1 MRIQSPAPQALPW
14 AFLPRLFHVQLLRKK
29 KDARSFPKHANALV
43 VTQGSKHR
51 KSQWFSW
58 QRHSVP
64 ASQSHKA
71 QWTKRGHQIYKS
83 TWRKQTGGG
92 RKEGEKKTHGPINF
106 ISHSM
111 HLSKQLVCDLIREKL
126 KVQNFQ
132 LMAGI
137 KLLFLVW
144 DAKQSHLTGN
154 EGTILPVVDED
165 KLDKYL
171 IKLQK
176 LF

>member
-1 MRIQSPAPQALPW
+1 
-14 AFLPRLFHVQLLRKK
+14 
-29 KDARSFPKHANALV
+29 
-43 VTQGSKHR
+43 
-51 KSQWFSW
+51 
-58 QRHSVP
+58 
-64 ASQSHKA
+64 
-71 QWTKRGHQIYKS
+71 
-83 TWRKQTGGG
+83 
-92 RKEGEKKTHGPINF
+92 
-106 ISHSM
+106 M
-111 HLSKQLVCDLIREKL
+111 HLSKQLVCDSIREKL

-144 DAKQSHLTGN
+144 DAFLTGN